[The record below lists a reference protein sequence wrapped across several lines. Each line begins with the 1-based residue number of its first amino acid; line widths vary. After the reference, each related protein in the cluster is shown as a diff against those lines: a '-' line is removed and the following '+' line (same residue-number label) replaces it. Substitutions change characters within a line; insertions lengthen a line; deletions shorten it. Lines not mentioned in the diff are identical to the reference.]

1 MATTEYDLTEVPVLF
16 AVKIVTI
23 AARVPVKN
31 VQVGM
36 GKKLR
41 IFVVYA
47 ECTCV
52 ATAGRHSM
60 SVSCQTCHPAL
71 RKKAGLAG
79 HRKLRSEAHVFNSP
93 ARAKVAKLIT
103 PSGSKQSSSKGVGK
117 KRKIG
122 QKLAAR
128 AENKHDKLLTESPAV
143 SSIETPQK
151 SITEKIHKAVRS
163 RNILAVWRPWETP
176 ATSVMAAATRSKKRQ
191 RAEENSKKQND
202 KLGQI
207 SVKVILNRE
216 VVGENLVAEADC

>member
-1 MATTEYDLTEVPVLF
+1 MPDLLPCIE
-16 AVKIVTI
+16 
-23 AARVPVKN
+23 
-31 VQVGM
+31 
-36 GKKLR
+36 
-41 IFVVYA
+41 
-47 ECTCV
+47 E
-52 ATAGRHSM
+52 
-60 SVSCQTCHPAL
+60 
-71 RKKAGLAG
+71 KAGLAG
-79 HRKLRSEAHVFNSP
+79 HRKLRSEADVFNSP

-117 KRKIG
+117 ERKIG